1 MKMSS
6 IAVKRLAV
14 ALVTVAT
21 TVALEA
27 SAALP
32 TAVGTTITAI
42 EADGQAIFALIFP
55 VVGAFLGL
63 TVVIKLFKRFSNKV

>member
-1 MKMSS
+1 MNKMSN
-6 IAVKRLAV
+6 AVKRTVFAAAV
-14 ALVTVAT
+14 GLSMVAM
-21 TVALEA
+21 EA

-32 TAVGTTITAI
+32 TSVGTTITAI

-63 TVVIKLFKRFSNKV
+63 TIVIKLFKRFSNKV